1 MTLKAVNQL
10 VREGVE
16 EAIRAEWE
24 RVRLEATRGPAEGPV
39 AAPVARECTFFGFN
53 KCGPTPF
60 HGTEGAVG
68 LIHWFEKMEST
79 FGISECAE
87 GKKVKFAAATLNG
100 RALIWWKTQVA
111 TLGIEVAN
119 GMPWAEMKKLM
130 IDEFCPIEEVQRLED
145 ELRNLKLRDMN
156 IAAYTQ
162 RFNELA
168 LLCPDAVPNEKKK
181 VELYI
186 KGLPEIIKGE
196 TTSSRPAVLNEAV
209 RMAHALMEQKIQA
222 KAERVAES
230 NKRKW
235 ESSQGG
241 NNGNNR
247 NNNRDNTR
255 QDQQNHQRQGN
266 ARAMTTAP
274 TEQGGNTRDKPR
286 CNRCLKHHS
295 GYCKATCTNCG
306 KTGHVARTCRSKAV
320 ARGTNEQPILTCY
333 GCGEK
338 GHTKNRCP
346 KKNDPQGGNATGRAY
361 ALREAEKGQGPNVVT
376 GTFLLNNRYARV
388 LFDSGS
394 DKSFVNSEFS
404 HLIDMKPVRLNISY
418 EVELADGK
426 LVSTNTVLRGC
437 TLNLLNQLFEVDL
450 MPIELGTFDVI
461 IGMDWLVKHDA
472 LIVCGKKEVHI
483 PVKGKML
490 VVKGNCD
497 ESRLKVV
504 SCIKAR
510 KYIERG
516 CHLFVAHVMEK
527 EPQEKRLEDV
537 PIIRDFPEVFPDDL
551 PGLPPPRQVEF
562 RIELV
567 PGAAPVARA
576 PYRLAPSELK
586 ELSDQLKEL
595 SEKGFIRPSSSPW
608 GAPVLFVKKKDGS
621 FRMCIDYREL
631 NKLTVKN
638 RYPLPRIDDLFDQLQ
653 GSSVYSKIDLR
664 SGYHQLRIRE
674 EDIPITAFRTRYGHF
689 EFQVMPF
696 GLTNAPAVFMDLMN
710 RVCKPYLDKFVIVFI
725 DDILIYSKSKEEHEE
740 HLKIILG
747 LLKKEKLY
755 AKFLKCDFWLDSVQ
769 FLGHVINSEGV
780 HVDPSKI
787 EAIKNWTTPS
797 TPTEVRQ
804 FLGLAGYYRRF
815 IEEFSLIAKP
825 LTKLTQKNK
834 KYEWGEDEEEAFQI
848 LKQKLCSA
856 PILALPEGSEDFIV
870 YCDASVKGYGAVL
883 MQREKVIDY
892 ASCQLKKHEENYMTH
907 DLELGVVV
915 FALRLWRH
923 YLYGTKCVVYT
934 DHKILQHILDQ
945 KELNMRQRRWIELLS
960 DYDCEIRYHPG
971 KGNVVADALSR
982 KEREKPIRVRA
993 LVMTVY
999 PDLFER
1005 ILKAQTEA
1013 MKEDNVKA
1021 ENLGRLLK
1029 PIFEI
1034 RSDRI

>member
-1 MTLKAVNQL
+1 M
-10 VREGVE
+10 
-16 EAIRAEWE
+16 
-24 RVRLEATRGPAEGPV
+24 
-39 AAPVARECTFFGFN
+39 
-53 KCGPTPF
+53 
-60 HGTEGAVG
+60 
-68 LIHWFEKMEST
+68 
-79 FGISECAE
+79 
-87 GKKVKFAAATLNG
+87 
-100 RALIWWKTQVA
+100 
-111 TLGIEVAN
+111 
-119 GMPWAEMKKLM
+119 
-130 IDEFCPIEEVQRLED
+130 
-145 ELRNLKLRDMN
+145 
-156 IAAYTQ
+156 
-162 RFNELA
+162 
-168 LLCPDAVPNEKKK
+168 
-181 VELYI
+181 
-186 KGLPEIIKGE
+186 
-196 TTSSRPAVLNEAV
+196 
-209 RMAHALMEQKIQA
+209 
-222 KAERVAES
+222 
-230 NKRKW
+230 
-235 ESSQGG
+235 
-241 NNGNNR
+241 
-247 NNNRDNTR
+247 
-255 QDQQNHQRQGN
+255 
-266 ARAMTTAP
+266 
-274 TEQGGNTRDKPR
+274 
-286 CNRCLKHHS
+286 
-295 GYCKATCTNCG
+295 
-306 KTGHVARTCRSKAV
+306 
-320 ARGTNEQPILTCY
+320 TCY
-333 GCGEK
+333 GYGEK

-346 KKNDPQGGNATGRAY
+346 KKNDPQGGNATGRSY

-376 GTFLLNNRYARV
+376 STFLLNNRYAKV

-404 HLIDMKPVRLNISY
+404 HLIDKKPVRLNISY

-426 LVSTNTVLRGC
+426 LVSTNTILRGC

-472 LIVCGKKEVHI
+472 LIVCGKKEVYI

-516 CHLFVAHVMEK
+516 CHLFVAHATEK
-527 EPQEKRLEDV
+527 EPQEKCLEDV

-567 PGAAPVARA
+567 LGAAPVARA

-595 SEKGFIRPSSSPW
+595 LEKGFIRPSSSPW

-638 RYPLPRIDDLFDQLQ
+638 RYPLSRIDDLFDQLQ

-674 EDIPITAFRTRYGHF
+674 EDIPITAFRTWYGHF

-755 AKFLKCDFWLDSVQ
+755 AKFSKCDFWLDSVQ

-787 EAIKNWTTPS
+787 EAIKNWSSPTTL
-797 TPTEVRQ
+797 TEGRQ

-815 IEEFSLIAKP
+815 IEGFSLIAKP

-834 KYEWGEDEEEAFQI
+834 KYEWGEDEEEAFQT

-856 PILALPEGSEDFIV
+856 PILALPEGSEEFVV
-870 YCDASVKGYGAVL
+870 YCDASIKGYRAVL
-883 MQREKVIDY
+883 MQQEKV
-892 ASCQLKKHEENYMTH
+892 
-907 DLELGVVV
+907 
-915 FALRLWRH
+915 
-923 YLYGTKCVVYT
+923 
-934 DHKILQHILDQ
+934 
-945 KELNMRQRRWIELLS
+945 
-960 DYDCEIRYHPG
+960 
-971 KGNVVADALSR
+971 
-982 KEREKPIRVRA
+982 
-993 LVMTVY
+993 
-999 PDLFER
+999 
-1005 ILKAQTEA
+1005 
-1013 MKEDNVKA
+1013 
-1021 ENLGRLLK
+1021 
-1029 PIFEI
+1029 
-1034 RSDRI
+1034 